1 MENNQTKEKLLAEIE
16 RLKKELKKK
25 KKYGLVW
32 EEKPEDV
39 VEMCKE
45 KLPVLKEVKNKE
57 IITDKNKP
65 INLLIEGDNYH
76 ALSVLNY
83 THKGKIDVIYIDPPY
98 NTGNKDFKYND
109 SFVDREDSYRHS
121 KWLSFMGK
129 RLKLAQK
136 LLKNTGVI
144 FISIDDNEIAQLKLL
159 SDDVFGEKNFIVNF
173 IVNSAPAGTQSSKNV
188 SIQHSYCLCYARS
201 INNVKFIL
209 ERTEA
214 ELENRYSEQDEKGS
228 YYSERLWKRG
238 IGGKKEDV
246 PSLHFPVYYN
256 PKTKQILV
264 DDEYKNNKSFVKI
277 IPYHTR
283 GVLGRWTW
291 SRDTMKNGRDNLI
304 VKKVAGEW
312 KLHKKVYAE
321 SEVGKL
327 PFSIIGADIGRT
339 EMGSLEVKEIFNAKV
354 FDYPKPLNLIC
365 HFLNSVNNKSATILD
380 FMAGSGTTGHAAL
393 ELNKEDGGNRRF
405 ILCTNNELNGFEK
418 ELREKGVKE
427 NEIQEHGICR
437 RVCYP
442 RIEKVIE
449 GYKNLKGEKIEGL
462 GGNLKYFKTDF
473 VDYKEATDK
482 NKIKLT
488 REAVEMLCVK
498 EGTFESVLDNEAF
511 KIFKNHDHYAGIIF
525 DQLVIED
532 FKKAIKDISAKGG
545 SASGG
550 KSKFS
555 VYIFSLG
562 DDSFDEEFEDI
573 KQKVKLSPIPEAILK
588 VYRRIFK

>member
-1 MENNQTKEKLLAEIE
+1 MENNQTKEKLLAEIG
-16 RLKKELKKK
+16 RLKNELKKK
-25 KKYGLVW
+25 KKYGLIW
-32 EEKPEDV
+32 EDKPEDV

-45 KLPVLKEVKNKE
+45 KLPVLKEVKSKE
-57 IITDKNKP
+57 IITDKDKP
-65 INLLIEGDNYH
+65 VNLLIEGDNYH

-83 THKGKIDVIYIDPPY
+83 THNGKIDVIYIDPPY

-109 SFVDREDSYRHS
+109 SFVDKEDSYRHS

-136 LLKNTGVI
+136 LLKNTGAI
-144 FISIDDNEIAQLKLL
+144 FISIDDNEVAQLKLL
-159 SDDVFGEKNFIVNF
+159 CDDIFGEENFIVNF

-209 ERTEA
+209 ERTES
-214 ELENRYSEQDEKGS
+214 ELENRYSEKDEKGND
-228 YYSERLWKRG
+228 YSERLWKRG
-238 IGGKKEDV
+238 IGGRKEDV
-246 PSLHFPVYYN
+246 PTLHFPVYYN

-264 DDEYKNNKSFVKI
+264 DNEYKNNKSFVKI

-291 SRDTMKNGRDNLI
+291 SRDTMKNGRNNLI

-312 KLHKKVYAE
+312 KLHKKVYKE

-339 EMGSLEVKEIFNAKV
+339 EMGSLEVKEIFNTKV

-365 HFLNSVNNKSATILD
+365 HFLSSVNNKSAIILD
-380 FMAGSGTTGHAAL
+380 FFAGSGTSGHAVL
-393 ELNKEDGGNRRF
+393 QCNKKDGGSRKF
-405 ILCTNNELNGFEK
+405 ILCTDNEDNNGSGLKIAED
-418 ELREKGVKE
+418 
-427 NEIQEHGICR
+427 I
-437 RVCYP
+437 CYP
-442 RIEKVIE
+442 RIKRVIQ
-449 GYKNLKGEKIEGL
+449 GYKNSKNERVIGL

-473 VDYKEATDK
+473 VSFKESTDK
-482 NKIKLT
+482 NKIRMT
-488 REAVEMLCVK
+488 EEAIEMLCVK
-498 EGTFESVLDNEAF
+498 EGTFEEVENRVGF
-511 KIFKNHDHYAGIIF
+511 KIFKNQDHHMGVIF
-525 DQLVIED
+525 DQLAIKD
-532 FKKAIKDISAKGG
+532 FKKAIASIKG
-545 SASGG
+545 
-550 KSKFS
+550 KFS

-562 DDSFDEEFEDI
+562 DDAFDDEFEDI
-573 KQKVKLSPIPEAILK
+573 KNKVKLSPIPEAILK